1 MGRFIAAESSV
12 ASENFLQADIE
23 GERLWERAAVAV
35 TAGRGLAAVSAVA
48 TTRRP
53 PKINQPDSP
62 KFVEDCLSSYILKRP
77 RTFAR
82 LRIFRLPAPGDTMM
96 QRSRSARRSF
106 AVTLAVLLV
115 AATLVNTQALAQT
128 LRTPPLPSDKL
139 SSIAPPPAFTDAN
152 RAAKLA
158 GAFPDIDRLMAAFAE
173 RSNVPGVAYGIVI
186 DGKLAHVGVSGL
198 REVPSK
204 SPVDTSSVFRIASMT
219 KSFTAVAILQ
229 LRDAGKL
236 SLDAPAERYVP
247 ELANIRYATADA
259 PRVTVRDLMS
269 HSAGFPEDNPWGDQ
283 QLSATDAQLS
293 QMMRRGIPFST
304 SPATAYEYSNFGFAI
319 LGRIVQNVGG
329 LPYPQYIRTKV
340 LQPLGMTVT
349 TLQAANVKPSLLA
362 HGYRRQDGAWLE
374 ETQLPDGAFG
384 SMGGML
390 TSVSDL
396 SKWVGFML
404 SAWPARDG
412 PETGPLKR
420 SSLREMQQVIR
431 YNGGSAARDATGT
444 PVLSAGGYGYGL
456 GVRQNCGFR
465 IAVSHTGGL
474 PGFGSLM
481 KWLPDYG
488 VGIVA
493 MGNLTYTSWGA
504 VSDQSLELLAKTGGL
519 QARAPQPA
527 PVLVERRD
535 QVSRLINNWSDA
547 LADSLASMNLFL
559 DEPKARRQS
568 AIDKLR
574 LSSGDNCKLE
584 GDMVALNALRGSWR
598 MRCGSGDLRVTITL
612 APTEPATVQALTV
625 ATMRREDS
633 LDAAPVCR

>member
-1 MGRFIAAESSV
+1 
-12 ASENFLQADIE
+12 
-23 GERLWERAAVAV
+23 
-35 TAGRGLAAVSAVA
+35 
-48 TTRRP
+48 
-53 PKINQPDSP
+53 
-62 KFVEDCLSSYILKRP
+62 
-77 RTFAR
+77 
-82 LRIFRLPAPGDTMM
+82 MM
-96 QRSRSARRSF
+96 QRSRSAFRRS
-106 AVTLAVLLV
+106 AVTLAAALV
-115 AATLVNTQALAQT
+115 AIVLAAPHSFAQT
-128 LRTPPLPSDKL
+128 SRAVPPPSGKL
-139 SSIAPPPAFTDAN
+139 SSIAPPPKFIDAN
-152 RAAKLA
+152 RATKLA
-158 GAFPDIDRLMAAFAE
+158 SAFPEIDRIMAAFAE
-173 RSNVPGVAYGIVI
+173 RSNVPGIAYGIVI

-204 SPVDTSSVFRIASMT
+204 SPVDTASVFRIASMT

-247 ELANIRYATADA
+247 ELARMRYATSDA
-259 PRVTVRDLMS
+259 PRISVRDLLS

-293 QMMRRGIPFST
+293 QMMLRGIPFST
-304 SPATAYEYSNFGFAI
+304 APSTGYEYSNFGFAI

-329 LPYPQYIRTKV
+329 MPYPQYIRTRV

-349 TLQAANVKPSLLA
+349 TLQAADVKPSLLA

-374 ETQLPDGAFG
+374 EAQLPDGAFG
-384 SMGGML
+384 AMGGML

-431 YNGGSAARDATGT
+431 YSGGTAVRDATGT
-444 PVLSAGGYGYGL
+444 PALSAGGYGYGL
-456 GVRQNCGFR
+456 GAQQNCAFR
-465 IAVSHTGGL
+465 IAISHTGGL

-488 VGIVA
+488 VGVVA
-493 MGNLTYTSWGA
+493 MGNLTYTSWRA
-504 VSDQSLELLAKTGGL
+504 VSDQALELLAKTGGL

-527 PVLVERRD
+527 PVLLQRRD
-535 QVSRLINNWSDA
+535 QVSRLINTWSDP

-559 DEPKARRQS
+559 DESKPRRQA
-568 AIDKLR
+568 AIERLR
-574 LSSGDNCKLE
+574 IAAGDNCKLE
-584 GDMVALNALRGSWR
+584 GEMVALNALRGSWR
-598 MRCGSGDLRVTITL
+598 MRCSTSDLRVTITL

-625 ATMRREDS
+625 APMKREDS
-633 LDAAPVCR
+633 LDPAAVCR